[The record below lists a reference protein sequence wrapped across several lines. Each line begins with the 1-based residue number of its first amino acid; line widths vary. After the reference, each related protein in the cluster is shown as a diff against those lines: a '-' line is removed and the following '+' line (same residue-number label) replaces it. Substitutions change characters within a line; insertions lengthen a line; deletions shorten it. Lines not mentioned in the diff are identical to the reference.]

1 MRPHFLKP
9 ALWIAL
15 LLIATPIL
23 AQHGHGPNHDA
34 VRGHDPGMHERL
46 MARLE
51 LTETQRER
59 VEQLRAEHRDMMQDL
74 IATERETRQAM
85 TEQTRAAEF
94 DESAIRAT
102 VMIAAAAQADVV
114 VERARLHQQI
124 REELTPE
131 QRARLDQMIQRRRS
145 FMQHGKGRHDG
156 ERFRSMEPRPEHQ
169 DLDQD

>member
-1 MRPHFLKP
+1 MRPNFLKP

-23 AQHGHGPNHDA
+23 AQHGHGPNHDG
-34 VRGHDPGMHERL
+34 VRGHDPSMHERL

-59 VEQLRAEHRDMMQDL
+59 VEQLTTEHRDMMQDL
-74 IATERETRQAM
+74 VATEKETRQAM
-85 TEQTRAAEF
+85 MDQTHAAEF
-94 DESAIRAT
+94 DESAIRAA
-102 VMIAAAAQADVV
+102 VMIAAIAQADVA
-114 VERARLHQQI
+114 VERSRLHQQI
-124 REELTPE
+124 REELTE
-131 QRARLDQMIQRRRS
+131 TQRARLDQMIQRRRS

-156 ERFRSMEPRPEHQ
+156 ERFRPMEPRPEHQ